1 MSERIQC
8 AAEYTRQKYLKRME
22 KLAADPEAYNKY
34 REGKKLALRKL
45 AEDQDFRLRRAV
57 SCADWRY
64 RKARGLPTRPR
75 VNRMPQTPLRIEKP
89 QERTEC
95 VQRNFD
101 FTLVPQISVAFD

>member
-1 MSERIQC
+1 MSDI
-8 AAEYTRQKYLKRME
+8 TRQKYLKRME
-22 KLAADPEAYNKY
+22 KLAADPEAYHKY
-34 REGKKLALRKL
+34 RESKKLALRKL
-45 AEDQDFRLRRAV
+45 AEDQDYRIRRAV

-75 VNRMPQTPLRIEKP
+75 VSRKPQGTPLRIEKP

-101 FTLVPQISVAFD
+101 FTLVPEISVAFD